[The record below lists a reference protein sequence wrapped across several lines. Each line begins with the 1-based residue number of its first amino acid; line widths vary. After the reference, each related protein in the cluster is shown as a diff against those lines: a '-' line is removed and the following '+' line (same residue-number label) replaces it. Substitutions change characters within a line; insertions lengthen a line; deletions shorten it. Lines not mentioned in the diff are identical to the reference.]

1 MKQARRCFAGLASLV
16 VATALGG
23 FSASAWSADAD
34 TYPSRPIKL
43 VMPNAAGSSS
53 DTLGRIL
60 AKYLGD
66 TMGQT
71 IIVENY
77 AGAGGTIGMDVA
89 KKAAPDG
96 YTLVAVTPSGTSIAA
111 NLRKNLTYDPVEDFD
126 YISTYAV
133 LPNLLVVNPKLPVKN
148 LQELMDYA
156 RAHPNETF
164 MASAGP
170 GSQSHLAG
178 AMLITMGKFPS
189 THVPYKGGG
198 ASVVAVMSGEAQWTI
213 TPASSVLG
221 HAKSGKLRAIAH
233 SLPQRSDLLPDIPTV
248 NETVPGY
255 AYSGWNGLAVPKG
268 TPPSV
273 VEKIRAALMQT
284 LAKPEVKEAFGKQ
297 GAEVVTSSPEEF
309 KKMVRDEIQSTAA
322 VVKAANLKVN
332 N

>member
-1 MKQARRCFAGLASLV
+1 MKQARRWFVGLASMF
-16 VATALGG
+16 AAAALGG
-23 FSASAWSADAD
+23 ICGPVWSAEGDD
-34 TYPSRPIKL
+34 YPKRALKL

-66 TMGQT
+66 TLGQA
-71 IIVENY
+71 IVVENI
-77 AGAGGTIGMDVA
+77 AGAGGNIGMDVA
-89 KKAAPDG
+89 KKAQPDG
-96 YTLVAVTPSGTSIAA
+96 YTLVAVTPAGTSIAA

-133 LPNLLVVNPKLPVKN
+133 LPNLLVVNPNLPAKS
-148 LQELMDYA
+148 LQELMEYA
-156 RAHPNETF
+156 RAHPKDMF

-178 AMLITMGKFPS
+178 EMLVNMGNFPS

-233 SLPQRSDLLPDIPTV
+233 SLAQRTELMPDIPTV
-248 NETVPGY
+248 QETVPGY

-268 TPPSV
+268 TPAAL
-273 VEKIRAALMQT
+273 EAKIRAALLQT
-284 LAKPEVKEAFGKQ
+284 LAKPEVREAFGKQ
-297 GAEVVTSSPEEF
+297 GAEVVTSTPEEF
-309 KKMVRDEIQSTAA
+309 RKMVRDEIRSTAA
-322 VVKAANLKVN
+322 VVKAAKLEVN
-332 N
+332 

>member
-1 MKQARRCFAGLASLV
+1 MTQARRGIAGLARFLAAAAIAGV
-16 VATALGG
+16 CAC
-23 FSASAWSADAD
+23 AWGAEADD
-34 TYPSRPIKL
+34 YPKRPIRF

-53 DTLGRIL
+53 DTIGRIL
-60 AKYLGD
+60 ARHLGD
-66 TMGQT
+66 TLGQQLVVDN
-71 IIVENY
+71 I

-89 KKAAPDG
+89 KKAQPDG
-96 YTLVAVTPSGTSIAA
+96 YTLVAVTPAGTSIAA
-111 NLRKNLTYDPVEDFD
+111 NLRKNLNYDPVEDFD

-133 LPNLLVVNPKLPVKN
+133 LPNLLVVNPSLPVKS
-148 LQELMDYA
+148 LQELIDYSRGHA
-156 RAHPNETF
+156 GEMF

-178 AMLITMGKFPS
+178 EMLINMGKFPS

-233 SLPQRSDLLPDIPTV
+233 SLAQRSELMPDIPTV

-255 AYSGWNGLAVPKG
+255 SYSGWNGLAVPKG
-268 TPPSV
+268 TPPAIV
-273 VEKIRAALMQT
+273 AKLRTALMQT

-297 GAEVVTSSPEEF
+297 GAEIVTSAPEDF
-309 KKMVRDEIQSTAA
+309 RKMVKDEIQSTAA
-322 VVKAANLKVN
+322 VVKAAKLEVN
-332 N
+332 

>member
-1 MKQARRCFAGLASLV
+1 MKQARRWFAGLASLV
-16 VATALGG
+16 AATSLAGISLT
-23 FSASAWSADAD
+23 AWSAGAD
-34 TYPSRPIKL
+34 DYPSRAVKL

-53 DTLGRIL
+53 DTIGRIL

-66 TMGQT
+66 TMGQQ
-71 IIVENY
+71 IVVENF
-77 AGAGGTIGMDVA
+77 AGAGGTIGMDMA
-89 KKAAPDG
+89 KKAQPDG

-111 NLRKNLTYDPVEDFD
+111 NLRNNLTYDPVEDFE

-133 LPNLLVVNPKLPVKN
+133 LPNLLVVNPQLPIKTM
-148 LQELMDYA
+148 QELIDYA
-156 RAHPNETF
+156 RKHPKDMF

-178 AMLITMGKFPS
+178 EMLVTMGNFPS

-198 ASVVAVMSGEAQWTI
+198 ASVVAVMAGEAQWTI

-248 NETVPGY
+248 NETVAGY

-268 TPPSV
+268 TPPAIIA
-273 VEKIRAALMQT
+273 KIRAALMQT

-297 GAEVVTSSPEEF
+297 GAEIVTNTPEEF

-332 N
+332 

>member
-1 MKQARRCFAGLASLV
+1 MKQARRWFAGLASLV
-16 VATALGG
+16 AATSLAGIPIT
-23 FSASAWSADAD
+23 AWSAGGDD
-34 TYPSRPIKL
+34 YPSRTVKL

-66 TMGQT
+66 TLGQQ
-71 IIVENY
+71 IIVENV

-89 KKAAPDG
+89 KKAQPDG

-111 NLRKNLTYDPVEDFD
+111 NLRKNLTYDPVEDFE

-133 LPNLLVVNPKLPVKN
+133 LPNLLVVNPQLPIKTV
-148 LQELMDYA
+148 QELIDYA
-156 RAHPNETF
+156 RAHPKDMF

-178 AMLITMGKFPS
+178 EMLVTMGNFPS

-198 ASVVAVMSGEAQWTI
+198 ASVVAVMAGEAQWTI

-233 SLPQRSDLLPDIPTV
+233 SLPQRSELLPDIPTV

-255 AYSGWNGLAVPKG
+255 SYSGWNGLAVPKG
-268 TPPSV
+268 TPPAIV
-273 VEKIRAALMQT
+273 AKIRAALMQT
-284 LAKPEVKEAFGKQ
+284 LAKPEVKQAFGKQ
-297 GAEVVTSSPEEF
+297 GAEIVTNSPEDF

-332 N
+332 